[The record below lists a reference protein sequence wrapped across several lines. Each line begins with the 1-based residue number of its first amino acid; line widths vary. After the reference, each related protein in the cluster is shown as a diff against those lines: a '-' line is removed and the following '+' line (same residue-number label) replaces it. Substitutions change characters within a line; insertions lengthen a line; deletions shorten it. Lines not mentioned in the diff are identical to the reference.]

1 MRLSTAATSFVV
13 LSQCVLESVT
23 AQGLFSFPSCSICQ
37 DGLTVTNLDV
47 PLPINTAGVLL
58 SDSTCGEVAVMAA
71 EGDYSPFACSILR
84 SAISASCGCGTG
96 TLPPALVPVPVTLAP
111 ASAPTIRKLF
121 GVTYNG
127 SLRLRSRILTPLC
140 CLLAAPVPAPTL
152 PPGMVS
158 SPIVLQ
164 LDNIRGDWTPEAGES
179 FEIATETYLEGSVE
193 GVTDVDCTVDSTT
206 PVARRFRM
214 RRRGLQ
220 DASSLFVTS
229 TCTAVATAGATDA
242 DFSSSAREALTDG
255 NEQFI
260 GQLATEA
267 PFFEGTSVASVDTS
281 LMVPPPVAEP
291 ESEPESEPVPA
302 PEPVPAAPVP
312 APTALPPAPTV
323 PPATAGSP
331 EVDGDGDGGGLGG
344 GAIFGIVIAVIAV
357 LGCIGAAVFFAG
369 KGRDNEATRSAPAA
383 VRSKPVVEE
392 VDTDMLHPPPAF
404 KAAKVKNTPV
414 AAAAAVAAAA
424 TGDPSVIKGESTI
437 AGEGG
442 EASTVG
448 GESTAMS
455 SLKTNMLARQVEAP
469 PGKLGI
475 VIDTTLEGPV
485 VHKISDT
492 SPLKGSVFEGDII
505 VAINEVDTRAMSASA
520 ITALMG
526 RTASMRRDLTI
537 LSQDIA
543 N

>member
-1 MRLSTAATSFVV
+1 M
-13 LSQCVLESVT
+13 
-23 AQGLFSFPSCSICQ
+23 
-37 DGLTVTNLDV
+37 
-47 PLPINTAGVLL
+47 
-58 SDSTCGEVAVMAA
+58 
-71 EGDYSPFACSILR
+71 
-84 SAISASCGCGTG
+84 
-96 TLPPALVPVPVTLAP
+96 
-111 ASAPTIRKLF
+111 
-121 GVTYNG
+121 
-127 SLRLRSRILTPLC
+127 
-140 CLLAAPVPAPTL
+140 
-152 PPGMVS
+152 
-158 SPIVLQ
+158 
-164 LDNIRGDWTPEAGES
+164 
-179 FEIATETYLEGSVE
+179 
-193 GVTDVDCTVDSTT
+193 
-206 PVARRFRM
+206 
-214 RRRGLQ
+214 
-220 DASSLFVTS
+220 
-229 TCTAVATAGATDA
+229 
-242 DFSSSAREALTDG
+242 
-255 NEQFI
+255 
-260 GQLATEA
+260 
-267 PFFEGTSVASVDTS
+267 
-281 LMVPPPVAEP
+281 
-291 ESEPESEPVPA
+291 
-302 PEPVPAAPVP
+302 
-312 APTALPPAPTV
+312 
-323 PPATAGSP
+323 
-331 EVDGDGDGGGLGG
+331 GG